1 MIKGKT
7 YYQILGVLDDAE
19 DIVIRAAYKV
29 LAQKYHPDKWSGSK
43 EEATQRMSEI
53 NQAYAV
59 LSDKDKRK
67 NYDKTLNASEYVDPT
82 NDSGDFS
89 DSLESDWQAVL
100 AYFPDLVM
108 IGKSLREISRS
119 LEQTFKLVLLEKK
132 LFNRRVEVA
141 AELEKRYLERYFGTN
156 SEIIKFAKLCISRG
170 NQTAAREIN
179 KAVNLLGS
187 NVNPSLIINRII
199 ETHIPELRAKEVK
212 LAHEIASLAIQNI
225 STEMCEL
232 FLRSIG
238 AVIEKRGIL
247 SFAYTIVYDGNR
259 FDDIRED
266 QMIAV
271 TKGIAKTFLATR
283 VRS

>member
-1 MIKGKT
+1 MINGKT
-7 YYQILGVLDDAE
+7 YYQILGVLEDAE

-59 LSDKDKRK
+59 LSDKVKR
-67 NYDKTLNASEYVDPT
+67 NDYDKTLNASEYVDPT
-82 NDSGDFS
+82 NDSADFA
-89 DSLESDWQAVL
+89 DSLELDWQAVL

-108 IGKSLREISRS
+108 IGKSLRTISRS

-156 SEIIKFAKLCISRG
+156 SEIIKFAKLCISYG

-187 NVNPSLIINRII
+187 DINPSIII
-199 ETHIPELRAKEVK
+199 EKVIDTHMPELRAKEIK
-212 LAHEIASLAIQNI
+212 LAHEILGLAIQNI
-225 STEMCEL
+225 SIEMCER
-232 FLRSIG
+232 FLWSIG
-238 AVIEKRGIL
+238 AVIKKYGIL
-247 SFAYTIVYDGNR
+247 SHAY
-259 FDDIRED
+259 DISYGEKRLDNINED
-266 QMIAV
+266 QIITI
-271 TKGIAKTFLATR
+271 TKDIAKTFLATR
-283 VRS
+283 VKS